1 MKRLL
6 LTSLLTILPLAAHA
20 QVVKYAVV
28 AGNNRGVERSA
39 ALRYAERDAER
50 FAEVLA
56 DVGGFD
62 REKMTLLSGAS
73 VREFRAALAR
83 TDAEIRAAALPP
95 ARTMVLLY
103 FSGHA
108 DGVNLELGSDLVP
121 FSDIRKWIESVP
133 AGIKIAF
140 IDSCLSG
147 ALTQVKGGRIGPSF
161 DITLTDQL
169 DVNGTA
175 IVTSSARGEHSQESH
190 DLGGSFFTTYLISGF
205 RGAADSNGDGKV
217 TLAEVYQ
224 YAFGKTAAATARTV
238 AGVQHP
244 TYDFKI
250 AGKGEVVLS
259 TVAEARAALLFG
271 PDCAG
276 SFMVI
281 DAQKGEVAAELSKQ
295 EGSRRV
301 IALRPGEYVVAQQR
315 DAAFYS
321 QTVALEAGA
330 RAEVDPGAMEK
341 GRTLAALAKGNS
353 KRRSGWEVV
362 AGYGITS
369 GLLSSIG
376 AASQGVVGVRTN
388 LGPVS
393 VLPRFSYS
401 QAKVDDARIN
411 MHYFMHMFS
420 LESYVAWRF
429 ELPYL
434 DLLAGANVGAGY
446 NRQKYTNQTEY
457 DATTFVYGP
466 AAGLDVP
473 IGAGFSAQTF
483 FEMDFYVLY
492 LDNKL
497 TQTSSLKG
505 TFGVGYEF

>member
-1 MKRLL
+1 M
-6 LTSLLTILPLAAHA
+6 
-20 QVVKYAVV
+20 KYAVV

-50 FAEVLA
+50 FAEVLT

-62 REKMTLLSGAS
+62 RGRVTLLAGAS
-73 VREFRAALAR
+73 ASEFRTALAK
-83 TDAEIRAAALPP
+83 TDGQIRAASLPP
-95 ARTMVLLY
+95 ARAMVVLY

-108 DGVNLELGSDLVP
+108 DGINLELGSDLVP
-121 FSDIRKWIESVP
+121 FTEIRKWVESVP

-161 DITLTDQL
+161 DITVTDQL
-169 DVNGTA
+169 DVSGTA

-205 RGAADSNGDGKV
+205 RGAADANGDGKV

-224 YAFGKTAAATARTV
+224 YAFGKTATATAKTV

-259 TVAEARAALLFG
+259 TVADARASLLFG
-271 PDCAG
+271 PACAG
-276 SFMVI
+276 SFTVI
-281 DAQKGEVAAELSKQ
+281 DAHKGEVAAEVSKP
-295 EGSRRV
+295 EGARRLV
-301 IALRPGEYVVAQQR
+301 ALRPGEYLVAQQR
-315 DAAFYS
+315 EGSFFS
-321 QTVALEAGA
+321 QRVALDAGA
-330 RAEVDPGAMEK
+330 RVEVDPAAMQK
-341 GRTLAALAKGNS
+341 GDMVAALTKGNTR
-353 KRRSGWEVV
+353 RRSGWEVM

-369 GLLSSIG
+369 GLLSSIE
-376 AASQGVVGVRTN
+376 AASQGIAGVRTN

-401 QAKVDDARIN
+401 QAKVDDVRLN

-429 ELPYL
+429 ELPFL
-434 DLLAGANVGAGY
+434 DVLAGANVGAGY
-446 NRQKYTNQTEY
+446 NRQKYANQTEY
-457 DATTFVYGP
+457 AATAFIYGP
-466 AAGLDVP
+466 AAGINVP

-483 FEMDFYVLY
+483 FELDFYVLY

-497 TQTSSLKG
+497 TQTNSLKG